1 MSEAEEPKPTAPAD
15 DARNA
20 PQPKDRSKMLR
31 GCGCLGGL
39 CLLGLGIL
47 ITGDF
52 DSTAWA
58 SALIAIVIGSLVF
71 SLSGT
76 NGMWDDK

>member
-1 MSEAEEPKPTAPAD
+1 MSEADDPKTPDDTAT
-15 DARNA
+15 
-20 PQPKDRSKMLR
+20 PKGRGKLLR

-47 ITGDF
+47 IIGNF